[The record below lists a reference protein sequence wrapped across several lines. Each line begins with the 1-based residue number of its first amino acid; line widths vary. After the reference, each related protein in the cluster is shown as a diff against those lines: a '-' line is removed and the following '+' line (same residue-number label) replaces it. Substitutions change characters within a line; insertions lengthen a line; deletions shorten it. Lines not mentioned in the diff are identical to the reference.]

1 MEPGPKSLRRKK
13 IIVIVGPTASGKS
26 ELAVHLAK
34 RFNGEIISA
43 DSRQV
48 YRGLDRGTGKVPGR
62 WQKKAGGERF
72 IYKSIPHYCIDTVS
86 PKKQFSVTEFTR
98 DAKNAIEKIRM
109 RGKIPI
115 IAGGAGFWIDA
126 IVYNLNLPEVRPN
139 MKLRKILAQKSAEK
153 LFHFLKKIDSKR
165 ASKIDPRNPRRLI
178 RAIEIAYAIGK
189 SPKIKKRAAYD
200 TLWIGIKTLPDIL
213 KLKIKKRLATRLRE
227 GMIEEAVLLRK
238 KGLSWKR
245 FYALG
250 LEYRFLADYLQK
262 KMGREELSERLFCA
276 IWHYAK
282 RQMTWFKKNKEIRWV
297 ESKKKAYFLTKE
309 FLNLQKSSA

>member
-1 MEPGPKSLRRKK
+1 M
-13 IIVIVGPTASGKS
+13 
-26 ELAVHLAK
+26 
-34 RFNGEIISA
+34 
-43 DSRQV
+43 
-48 YRGLDRGTGKVPGR
+48 
-62 WQKKAGGERF
+62 
-72 IYKSIPHYCIDTVS
+72 
-86 PKKQFSVTEFTR
+86 
-98 DAKNAIEKIRM
+98 
-109 RGKIPI
+109 
-115 IAGGAGFWIDA
+115 
-126 IVYNLNLPEVRPN
+126 
-139 MKLRKILAQKSAEK
+139 
-153 LFHFLKKIDSKR
+153 
-165 ASKIDPRNPRRLI
+165 
-178 RAIEIAYAIGK
+178 
-189 SPKIKKRAAYD
+189 
-200 TLWIGIKTLPDIL
+200 PDIL